1 MDNDSATGNIAT
13 GNSAAN
19 NGRSATSTSKLVEQ
33 FLTLVPQF
41 NSLPAEE
48 IAQLSNKLEPL
59 RFGVGKVMVMREK
72 MQKQVAIIS
81 EGEVRVLGYDPR
93 TKLPTTLDKL
103 QSGQIIGWV
112 NLARGVACETAMA
125 STEVVC
131 LALDNSEFERLVNSY
146 PELRK
151 KFKSQ
156 PANVEIFDLLGI
168 QLEKEAQG
176 DWELKDLSLK
186 AAEGAKIQ
194 YLKPGTYSLDGESL
208 APLRSRDRVWLVS
221 GGDIEGY
228 PVGSRLEFSNDQ
240 TSLVVK
246 GTKPARLL
254 SILRKNW
261 FNFDAASRFP
271 TKIEDDPDVIDDS
284 IQNPHWESIPIS
296 DETLP
301 VLANIEPEITTVTK
315 DKKEYP
321 FIPGKT
327 NLDVGVACFQ
337 MLSKYFGMPFR
348 REVIRRVIGEQLE
361 RTGTLS
367 LPLCGAIS
375 ELMGLNPQ
383 LVTVPNEAFTRL
395 EAPAFVRWQ
404 ESLALVYEINEKE
417 LLIAVPEVGLKSYT
431 PEDFFS
437 TWGESGDVLLLKKT
451 KETPQAKFG
460 LNWFLPAVK
469 KHKKILIEVFVASF
483 FVQLFALANPLMI
496 QVIIDKVISQGSID
510 TLGYLVVFLVVLNV
524 FEALLT
530 TLRTYLFVDTT
541 NRIDLTLGSEI
552 IDHLLRLPLRYF
564 EKRPVGEI
572 STRIG
577 ELEKIRQFLTGSAL
591 TVVLDVI
598 FSVIYIAVMLLYSP
612 LLTAVTLGI
621 IPIFV
626 ILTLMFSPLIRK
638 QLRVKAE
645 RNAETQSYLVEV
657 LTGIQTVKA
666 QNIELRSRWQWQDRY
681 ARYVSTGFKTVITST
696 IANTSS
702 SFLNGLSRVLI
713 IGIGAFLV
721 VDQKLTLGQLIAFRI
736 ISGYVTSPIMRLAQL
751 WQNFQETA
759 LSLERLADIV
769 DYPEEGEEDR
779 DNIPMPAIEGRVKY
793 EDVAFRFKRSGPL
806 QLNGVKFE
814 VPPGTFTAVVG
825 QSGAGK
831 STLTKLI
838 SRLYEPEGGRILI
851 DGYDINRVELYS
863 LRRQIGVVPQ
873 ETLLFE
879 GSVMDNIGLT
889 NPDATTEEI
898 VAAAQ
903 IAAAHEFIMT
913 LPNGYNTK
921 VGERGSALSGGQ
933 RQRIAIARTILQQ
946 PAMLVM
952 DEATSALDYATEQ
965 EVSKNLKTALKG
977 RTVFFIT
984 HRLGT
989 IKNADVI
996 LMMDKGVIVEQGT
1009 HEELMAMKGRYFY
1022 LYKQQE
1028 SEV

>member
-1 MDNDSATGNIAT
+1 MTN
-13 GNSAAN
+13 
-19 NGRSATSTSKLVEQ
+19 TSTTKLVEQ

-41 NSLPAEE
+41 NRLPGEE
-48 IAQLSNKLEPL
+48 ISQLAGKLQPL
-59 RFGVGKVMVMREK
+59 RFGVGKVMVMKDK
-72 MQKQVAIIS
+72 MQGQVAIIS

-93 TKLPTTLDKL
+93 TKMPTTIDKL
-103 QSGQIIGWV
+103 QPGEIIGWV

-131 LALDNSEFERLVNSY
+131 LALDNAEFKRLVDTY
-146 PELRK
+146 PELRQE
-151 KFKSQ
+151 FKTK
-156 PANVEIFDLLGI
+156 PANVEIFDLFGI

-176 DWELKDLSLK
+176 DLELKDLALE
-186 AAEGAKIQ
+186 AAEDATIH
-194 YLKPGTYSLDGESL
+194 YLPPGEHSLTSDVVI
-208 APLRSRDRVWLVS
+208 PLKDPDRIWLVS
-221 GGDIEGY
+221 GGGAIADF
-228 PVGSRLEFSNDQ
+228 PVGSCLELTKDRRSI
-240 TSLVVK
+240 VVTGK
-246 GTKPARLL
+246 EPARLL
-254 SILRKNW
+254 SVNRSKW
-261 FNFDAASRFP
+261 FRDTAPAI
-271 TKIEDDPDVIDDS
+271 TLEKLDS
-284 IQNPHWESIPIS
+284 TPPESVN
-296 DETLP
+296 LP
-301 VLANIEPEITTVTK
+301 VTTKWDRESVPESEDPLPQIEIEPEVTTVVK

-321 FIPGKT
+321 FVPGKT

-348 REVIRRVIGEQLE
+348 KEIIRRVISEQLE

-367 LPLCGAIS
+367 LPLCGGIS

-383 LVTVPNEAFTRL
+383 LISVPAKAFTRL
-395 EAPAFVRWQ
+395 EAPCFVRWQ
-404 ESLALVYEINEKE
+404 DSLALIYEIDEKE
-417 LLIAVPEVGLKSYT
+417 LIIAVPELGIKSYK
-431 PEDFFS
+431 PEDFLS
-437 TWGESGDVLLLKKT
+437 TWGEGGEVLLLQKT
-451 KETPQAKFG
+451 KETPQQKFG
-460 LNWFLPAVK
+460 LSWFLPSIK
-469 KHKKILIEVFVASF
+469 KYKRTLIEVFVASF

-496 QVIIDKVISQGSID
+496 QVIIDKVISQNSVD
-510 TLGYLVVFLVVLNV
+510 TLGYLVVFLLVINV

-552 IDHLLRLPLRYF
+552 IDHMLRLPLRYF

-572 STRIG
+572 STRIN
-577 ELEKIRQFLTGSAL
+577 ELEKIRQFLTGTAL
-591 TVVLDVI
+591 TVVLDAV
-598 FSVIYIAVMLLYSP
+598 FSVVYIAVMLLYSP
-612 LLTAVTLGI
+612 LLTAVSLAI
-621 IPIFV
+621 IPVFV
-626 ILTLMFSPLIRK
+626 VLTLIFSPTIRR

-645 RNAETQSYLVEV
+645 RNAETQSYLVEI

-666 QNIELRSRWQWQDRY
+666 QNIELRSRWQWQERY

-696 IANTSS
+696 LASSAS
-702 SFLNGLSRVLI
+702 SFLNKLSRILI
-713 IGIGAFLV
+713 IGLGAYLV
-721 VDQKLTLGQLIAFRI
+721 LDGKLTLGQLIAFRI

-769 DYPEEGEEDR
+769 DHPEEAEEDR
-779 DNIPMPAIEGRVKY
+779 NNIPMPSVQGRVKY
-793 EDVAFRFKRSGPL
+793 ENVAFRFKKTGPL
-806 QLNGVKFE
+806 QLNGVSLE
-814 VPPGTFTAVVG
+814 VEPGTFTAVVG

-831 STLTKLI
+831 STLTKLL

-873 ETLLFE
+873 DTLLFE
-879 GSVMDNIGLT
+879 GSVMENIALT

-898 VAAAQ
+898 IAAAQ
-903 IAAAHEFIMT
+903 IAAAHEFIMS

-946 PAMLVM
+946 PAMLIM
-952 DEATSALDYATEQ
+952 DEATSALDYSTEQ
-965 EVSKNLKTALKG
+965 EVSRNLKEALRD

-996 LMMDKGVIVEQGT
+996 LMMDKGSIVEQGT

-1022 LYKQQE
+1022 LYQQQE
-1028 SEV
+1028 SSV